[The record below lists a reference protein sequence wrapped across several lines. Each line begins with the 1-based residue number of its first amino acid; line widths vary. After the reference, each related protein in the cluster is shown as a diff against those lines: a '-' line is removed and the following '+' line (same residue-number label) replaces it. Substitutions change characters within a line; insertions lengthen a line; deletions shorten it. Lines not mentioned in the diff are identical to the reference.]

1 MSPLV
6 TRLRIA
12 CGTTV
17 PVNPQAF
24 MDRFGEKLR
33 AIRVSRGMT
42 QKDLASRLGYQ
53 THSYISMV
61 EKGERLPTALLALR
75 VSRAFGIT
83 TDSVLKDELEASGG
97 NVEG

>member
-6 TRLRIA
+6 TCLRIA
-12 CGTTV
+12 CRTSV
-17 PVNPQAF
+17 PVNPKAL
-24 MDRFGEKLR
+24 MDRFGEKLQ

-42 QKDLASRLGYQ
+42 QKDLASRLGYK

-75 VSRAFGIT
+75 VSRAFGVT
-83 TDSVLKDELEASGG
+83 TDAMLKDEMEVGAGSS
-97 NVEG
+97 EE